1 MVFFFFVCGQY
12 TFRSEVKG
20 YEGVICQ
27 CHNCGNMSGRV
38 IKSRPFFTFCFVPII
53 PFTISGFVEVVCHIC
68 NFKQPLKNRPD
79 AVSMQNGGNPGAGP
93 YPPPPRQ
100 GPGRDFTESSLQAL
114 NHDPSIQPMATQIY
128 SSSVQ
133 FRRRNFIDTTGSSF
147 SQPVVARMTVRPV
160 IRYKKCVWN
169 LAETATPI

>member
-1 MVFFFFVCGQY
+1 MVFFFFVCGEY

-79 AVSMQNGGNPGAGP
+79 VVSMAGGGNPGAGP
-93 YPPPPRQ
+93 YPPPANPGWGQQQYQ
-100 GPGRDFTESSLQAL
+100 G
-114 NHDPSIQPMATQIY
+114 QP
-128 SSSVQ
+128 
-133 FRRRNFIDTTGSSF
+133 
-147 SQPVVARMTVRPV
+147 PAR
-160 IRYKKCVWN
+160 YG
-169 LAETATPI
+169 